1 MRRHGVLVRVPVAIA
16 LLVATAIPGSVLGQD
31 GASPDTGSPTSPA
44 ASLATPE
51 DAVRAYVAGVS
62 AADLDAVLAASAVDQ
77 ASAGFDLAAY
87 VERLRMFDPLNA
99 QGPAEYPFYVD
110 INRAQLSARLA
121 MQVRM
126 LAYSL
131 LSDQRFEG
139 PPVIPADP
147 QWADAFI
154 AAVDPARLAGLT
166 VEDVRQPVPEL
177 ANSQRNLD
185 NMAKAAKMYGAD
197 EQVDRLALLGFEGR
211 LYDLGFTLLRYGD
224 TWGVISQ
231 VSPLAGTDSFGNARP
246 TTQEAYDAATG
257 G

>member
-1 MRRHGVLVRVPVAIA
+1 MRRHRVLIRLPLAIA
-16 LLVATAIPGSVLGQD
+16 LVVAIAIPGSVVAQD
-31 GASPDTGSPTSPA
+31 GASPDTGSSTGPA
-44 ASLATPE
+44 GSLATPE
-51 DAVRAYVAGVS
+51 DAVAAYVAGVS
-62 AADLDAVLAASAVDQ
+62 AADLDAVLAAGAVDQ
-77 ASAGFDLAAY
+77 ASAGFDLKAY

-99 QGPAEYPFYVD
+99 QGSADYPFYVD

-131 LSDQRFEG
+131 LSDQKFEG
-139 PPVIPADP
+139 PPVVPADP

-166 VEDVRQPVPEL
+166 VEDVRLPSPEF

-185 NMAKAAKMYGAD
+185 NMAAAAAVYGAD
-197 EQVDRLALLGFEGR
+197 EQVERLALLDFEGN

-231 VSPLAGTDSFGNARP
+231 TSPLAGTDPFGNARP
-246 TTQEAYDAATG
+246 TTQEDYDAATG
-257 G
+257 H